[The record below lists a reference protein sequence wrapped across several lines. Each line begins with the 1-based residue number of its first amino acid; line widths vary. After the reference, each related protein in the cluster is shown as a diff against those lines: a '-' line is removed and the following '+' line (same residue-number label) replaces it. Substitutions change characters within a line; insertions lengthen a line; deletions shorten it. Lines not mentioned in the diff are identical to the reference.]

1 MIHSFYP
8 CVCDNS
14 LYSIAFV
21 FFRTNLDLK
30 SRIFSLRLILQILQN
45 SGAIFRS
52 SEDFLY
58 VIKTYLCVSLSRN
71 GVSSIAELFEMALF
85 NFVELIDKFKSH
97 LKIQIEVRLDQK
109 SKKKRI
115 RFFLSSGFISRN
127 IFNDSRND
135 DQFFSTQMVG
145 RSDFGQDFGWF
156 EQFFLFF
163 SPKKKENFWNF
174 QTLRLSLICSLITTV
189 HCVQQIFSNVWSL
202 FYLERHKDVKP
213 LNSVKTTPQFRSQT
227 KFPSFI
233 EQVAHRMTN
242 KTCESKDS
250 NVSFRF
256 YVVWSTGVK
265 IFMSIR
271 ISRAIWVCFSFWM
284 REN

>member
-163 SPKKKENFWNF
+163 SPKKKENF
-174 QTLRLSLICSLITTV
+174 
-189 HCVQQIFSNVWSL
+189 
-202 FYLERHKDVKP
+202 
-213 LNSVKTTPQFRSQT
+213 
-227 KFPSFI
+227 
-233 EQVAHRMTN
+233 
-242 KTCESKDS
+242 
-250 NVSFRF
+250 
-256 YVVWSTGVK
+256 
-265 IFMSIR
+265 
-271 ISRAIWVCFSFWM
+271 
-284 REN
+284 